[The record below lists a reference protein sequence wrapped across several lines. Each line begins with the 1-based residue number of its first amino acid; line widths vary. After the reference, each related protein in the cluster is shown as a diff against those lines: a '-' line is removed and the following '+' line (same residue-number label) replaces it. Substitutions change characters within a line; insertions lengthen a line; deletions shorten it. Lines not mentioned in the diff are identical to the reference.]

1 MDLLLEDLVLDAED
15 EVLER
20 TRDKVVGVE
29 DLLEGVG

>member
-20 TRDKVVGVE
+20 TGDKVVGVE
-29 DLLEGVG
+29 DLFEGVG